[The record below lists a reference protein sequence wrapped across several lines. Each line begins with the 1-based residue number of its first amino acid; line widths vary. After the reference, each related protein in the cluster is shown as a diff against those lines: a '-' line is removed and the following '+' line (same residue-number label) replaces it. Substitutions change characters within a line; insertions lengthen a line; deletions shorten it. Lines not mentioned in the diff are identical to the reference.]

1 MVPWLLFPL
10 TLLLAYLAFST
21 GTTGEAPSMKSG
33 VYMRRRSLLD
43 TAVSTLLAFA
53 LPSLM
58 ASSVVLIAYRLR
70 PERIGDILERIP
82 FDSLVRMILLFAPP
96 TFLSVV
102 ILAVLFLFGS
112 KRERDVEKQMEQVDD
127 QKLGAQPWR
136 ASLATGVLVVGL
148 SLSAFLGLGSLG
160 ALLYILLR

>member
-1 MVPWLLFPL
+1 
-10 TLLLAYLAFST
+10 
-21 GTTGEAPSMKSG
+21 
-33 VYMRRRSLLD
+33 
-43 TAVSTLLAFA
+43 
-53 LPSLM
+53 
-58 ASSVVLIAYRLR
+58 
-70 PERIGDILERIP
+70 
-82 FDSLVRMILLFAPP
+82 MILLFAPP